1 MSKQIINGK
10 LYNTDTAK
18 YIGHWDNGE
27 QSSSFHYYGEDL
39 YQKKNGEFFLER
51 DGIPQKMCGDTVFG
65 SELGTIE
72 EDDARKWIER
82 HLSADVYIELFG
94 EVEE

>member
-1 MSKQIINGK
+1 
-10 LYNTDTAK
+10 
-18 YIGHWDNGE
+18 
-27 QSSSFHYYGEDL
+27 
-39 YQKKNGEFFLER
+39 
-51 DGIPQKMCGDTVFG
+51 MCGDTVFG